1 MLLALVVLVEDAVV
15 TAGITSNKRD
25 KSESNLNKKL
35 IINKNLNKNRSR
47 GILEKYFCFIS
58 P

>member
-47 GILEKYFCFIS
+47 GILEKYFCFFS